1 MILVISRSLL
11 DTIVADCA
19 RDPHRERCGLL
30 LGSDAHVL
38 AVRPA
43 ANVAPDPATE
53 FEIAPG
59 ALIEAVRAARG
70 GDLAVIGHYHSHPNG
85 LAQPSAR
92 DAVAAAG
99 DGGRYWLI
107 VTDTHASAWHFTGEG
122 AVEGFDAVA
131 LAITGDET

>member
-30 LGSDAHVL
+30 LGSNAHVL

-59 ALIEAVRAARG
+59 ALIEAVR
-70 GDLAVIGHYHSHPNG
+70 
-85 LAQPSAR
+85 
-92 DAVAAAG
+92 AAG